1 MVDFAPHVRLLADDV
16 LEAARELREAG
27 FWLAGD
33 PEPEHE
39 VRHELKLF
47 LLYLMAADGA
57 VHPKEALLF
66 NAALGYDNHPAEFA
80 SVLAKSAADIDA
92 FCRRPPPIVDA
103 AVRFDRERREAR
115 APKLVHALESIGLH
129 FLAADD
135 EVSAAETKRLAEY
148 VSGLRAYLGSSGLV
162 APGPAPVAP
171 QGADVPAARPVPP
184 AASPPP
190 PAKAPGR
197 GFGRKGAPKGEGK
210 PVARTFDVPQP
221 RAEAAAPIAAGA
233 ATQRTDGDSLDKA
246 RAELAGLI
254 GLNEVKAEVATLV
267 NVLRVRQL
275 RRDNGLPI
283 PEMSLHMVF
292 TGNPGTG
299 KTTVARLLGRLFV
312 LLGVLPFG
320 KLVEVDRSGLVGE
333 YIGQTAQKTLGA
345 VDKAMGGILF
355 VDEAYALAGQGE
367 RDFGNEAISTL
378 LKAMEDRRDKFV
390 VIAAGYSDPME
401 RFLES
406 NPGLRSRF
414 NRFIPFADYAPDELL
429 AIFEGMAEKGGYM
442 LKPDGTQRARQVFT
456 TLHDFKDRHFGNG
469 RTVRNLFEAA
479 LAAHANRIAAVA
491 QPSVEELQSLTA
503 EDIPRAEALRRV

>member
-1 MVDFAPHVRLLADDV
+1 MVDFVPHVRLLADDV
-16 LEAARELREAG
+16 LAAARELRKAG

-33 PEPEHE
+33 PEPEDE
-39 VRHELKLF
+39 VRHELKMF
-47 LLYLMAADGA
+47 LLYLMAADGV

-66 NAALGYDNHPAEFA
+66 NAVLGYDNHPAEFA
-80 SVLAKSAADIDA
+80 SVLAKSAADVGA
-92 FCRRPPPIVDA
+92 FSARPPPIVDA

-115 APKLVHALESIGLH
+115 APKLIHALESIGLH

-135 EVSAAETKRLAEY
+135 EVSAAETKRLSEY
-148 VSGLRAYLGSSGLV
+148 ISRLRAYLASGGLV
-162 APGPAPVAP
+162 APAPAPEAP
-171 QGADVPAARPVPP
+171 RGAGIPAPP
-184 AASPPP
+184 PPPP
-190 PAKAPGR
+190 PAKSPGR
-197 GFGRKGAPKGEGK
+197 GFGRKGVPTGEGK
-210 PVARTFDVPQP
+210 PGARAFDFPKP

-233 ATQRTDGDSLDKA
+233 ATQRADGDSLD
-246 RAELAGLI
+246 RALVELAGLI
-254 GLNEVKAEVATLV
+254 GLKEVKAEVATLV
-267 NVLRVRQL
+267 NLLRVRHL

-320 KLVEVDRSGLVGE
+320 KLVELDRSGLVGE
-333 YIGQTAQKTLGA
+333 YVGQTAQKTLGA

-355 VDEAYALAGQGE
+355 IDEAYALAGQGE
-367 RDFGNEAISTL
+367 RDFGQEAISTL

-390 VIAAGYSDPME
+390 VIAAGYSEPME

-429 AIFEGMAEKGGYM
+429 AIFQGMAETGGYM
-442 LKPDGTQRARQVFT
+442 LKPDGAQRARQVLA

-479 LAAHANRIAAVA
+479 LAGHANRIAAVA

-503 EDIPRAEALRRV
+503 DDIPRAEALRRV